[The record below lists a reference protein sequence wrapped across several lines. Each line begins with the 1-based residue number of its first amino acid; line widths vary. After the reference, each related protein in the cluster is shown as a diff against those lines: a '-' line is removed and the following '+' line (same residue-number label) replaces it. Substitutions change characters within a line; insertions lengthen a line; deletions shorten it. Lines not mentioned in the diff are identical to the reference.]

1 MKAISITTI
10 LLLSL
15 SSVALAG
22 VIATD
27 ANVEK
32 LSSAFSFTEGPAA
45 DPKGNVYF
53 TDQPNDKIYIWTT
66 EGKLTTFL
74 TGCERSN
81 GMYFDADGVTLLAC
95 ADLHNRIVAFAPDGK
110 MTVVVEKY
118 KGKKMILRFFDDTA
132 GTYMVLSGNAS
143 LKDIGGLS
151 RFIAIGLSG
160 NDVWQQQDYMTGSG
174 SIRMMLD
181 LKATKSAN
189 IQSKTVTQLI
199 ESYEQILE
207 QTKGYIPE

>member
-1 MKAISITTI
+1 MFWQNIKEGVLNMRYLISI
-10 LLLSL
+10 
-15 SSVALAG
+15 
-22 VIATD
+22 
-27 ANVEK
+27 
-32 LSSAFSFTEGPAA
+32 
-45 DPKGNVYF
+45 
-53 TDQPNDKIYIWTT
+53 
-66 EGKLTTFL
+66 
-74 TGCERSN
+74 
-81 GMYFDADGVTLLAC
+81 
-95 ADLHNRIVAFAPDGK
+95 IVAFAFCVPVRAEILIFKTSIGGQQFD
-110 MTVVVEKY
+110 VANNVVEVKKESGY
-118 KGKKMILRFFDDTA
+118 LVINADLSDPNSVTVSETQFLHYETKTGRKIQYTTLPSDAELILANYGKGKKMILRFFDDTT

>member
-1 MKAISITTI
+1 MRYLISI
-10 LLLSL
+10 
-15 SSVALAG
+15 
-22 VIATD
+22 
-27 ANVEK
+27 
-32 LSSAFSFTEGPAA
+32 
-45 DPKGNVYF
+45 
-53 TDQPNDKIYIWTT
+53 
-66 EGKLTTFL
+66 
-74 TGCERSN
+74 
-81 GMYFDADGVTLLAC
+81 
-95 ADLHNRIVAFAPDGK
+95 IVAFAFCVPVRAEILIFKTSIGGQQFD
-110 MTVVVEKY
+110 VANNVVEVKKESGY
-118 KGKKMILRFFDDTA
+118 LVINADLSDPNSVTVSETQFLHYETKTGRKIQYTTLPSDAELILANYGKGKKMILRFFDDTT

-189 IQSKTVTQLI
+189 IQSETVTQLI
-199 ESYEQILE
+199 ENYEQILE